1 MTDTVQAY
9 ILMSVEIG
17 RTDQV
22 LTELKEIDEAIRV
35 AVTTG
40 EYDIVVLVEVADLEG
55 LYDITVNRIHKIPG
69 ISDSTTAVVE
79 KMISI

>member
-9 ILMSVEIG
+9 ILMVVEIG
-17 RTDQV
+17 KTDEV
-22 LTELKEIDEAIRV
+22 LTELKTIDEAVRV

-40 EYDIVVLVEVADLEG
+40 EYDIVVLVEVPDLEG
-55 LYDITVNRIHKIPG
+55 LYEITVNRIHKIPG
-69 ISDSTTAVVE
+69 IAETTTAVVE